1 MQSPVPDDPDA
12 RVNPCAEPPSPSPR
26 GGETTLEPAPAGG
39 GPIRYPATRRV
50 DQVDHYHGT
59 PVADPYRWLE
69 DTDSPETRSWIEAQN
84 RLTSAWLGSV
94 PQRAAIL
101 KRMTEL
107 WDRPRWNVPF
117 RKGGRVFSL
126 RNDGLQDQAVLYV
139 QDSPDAPPRGLL
151 DPNTLSR
158 DGTVSLSTLAVSKD
172 GGLLAYGVSEGGSDW
187 QEFRVREVDTGRD
200 RPDQLRWIKF
210 SGAAWTADGGGFFY
224 SRYPEPSARALTSV
238 VAGQRLHYHRLGT
251 PQSEDVVVY
260 ERPDL
265 PTLGFHPLVT
275 DDGRYLVVTVW
286 QGSDP
291 ANRVYVLD
299 LGDPAAPRVEGEVV
313 RLLDDADA
321 AYDFVGS
328 VGPVFYFRTDA
339 DAPLGRLIAVDLR
352 APERSA
358 WRTVVPQTG
367 DTLTRARIVD
377 GHFVAEY
384 LHDAHAR
391 VRLIPLDGG
400 PVRDLDLPTL
410 GSVGAVSG
418 DPGDTDVFYSFTS
431 FLHPSTIYR
440 HELRTGRTETVHA
453 PAAGFD
459 PSRFTTEQVFYS
471 SRDGT
476 RVPMFLVHRRDLPRD
491 GNNPALLYG
500 YGGFRWN
507 LVPGYSVPTLVWLEM
522 GGVYAVPNLRG
533 GAEYGEAWHRAG
545 MLDRKQ
551 NVFDDFAAAAEF
563 LVREG
568 YTSPGKLA
576 VSGAS
581 NGGLLVGA
589 VVNQRPDLFGAALPA
604 VGVMD
609 MLRYHRFT
617 IGWGWVPE
625 YGSADDPEQF
635 RWLRAYSPLH
645 NLEPGTR
652 YPATLVTTGDHD
664 DRVVPGHSF
673 KYAAALQAAQG
684 GDAPVL
690 IRVETR
696 AGHGAGKPTSMQIEE
711 EADRLAFLVG
721 ALGVGP
727 SGA

>member
-1 MQSPVPDDPDA
+1 MPSPAPDRPDA
-12 RVNPCAEPPSPSPR
+12 RVNPCAASPSPR
-26 GGETTLEPAPAGG
+26 DGGPALAPAPAGER
-39 GPIRYPATRRV
+39 PILRYPPTRRV

-59 PVADPYRWLE
+59 PVEDPYRWLE
-69 DTDSPETRSWIEAQN
+69 DTDSPETRSWIEEQN
-84 RLTSAWLGSV
+84 RLTAAWLGSV
-94 PQRAAIL
+94 PQRAAIVR
-101 KRMTEL
+101 RMTEL
-107 WDRPRWNVPF
+107 WDRPRWSVPF

-126 RNDGLQDQAVLYV
+126 RNDGLQDQAVLHV
-139 QDSPDAPPRGLL
+139 QDSPDAPARVLL
-151 DPNTLSR
+151 DPNALSR

-187 QEFRVREVDTGRD
+187 QEFRVREVDTGSD
-200 RPDQLRWIKF
+200 RPDRLGWIKF

-224 SRYPEPSARALTSV
+224 SRYPEPAAGALTSV
-238 VAGQRLHYHRLGT
+238 LAGQRLHYHRLGT

-260 ERPDL
+260 ERPDR
-265 PTLGFHPLVT
+265 PTLGFQPQVT
-275 DDGRYLVVTVW
+275 DDGRYLVMTVW
-286 QGSDP
+286 QGSEP

-299 LGDPAAPRVEGEVV
+299 LGDPAAPRVEGEMV

-328 VGPVFYFRTDA
+328 VGRVLYFRTDA

-367 DTLTRARIVD
+367 DTLIRARIVD
-377 GHFVAEY
+377 GHFVAES

-391 VRLIPLDGG
+391 VRLFPLDGG
-400 PVRDLDLPTL
+400 PGRDLELPTL
-410 GSVGAVSG
+410 GSVGAVTG
-418 DPGDTDVFYSFTS
+418 EPGDTDLFFSFTS

-440 HELRTGRTETVHA
+440 HELRTGRTETVLA

-459 PSRFTTEQVFYS
+459 PSRFTTEQVFYTG
-471 SRDGT
+471 RDGT

-491 GNNPALLYG
+491 GNNPTLLYG

-533 GAEYGEAWHRAG
+533 GGEYGEAWHRAG

-551 NVFDDFAAAAEF
+551 NVFDDFVAAAEF

-589 VVNQRPDLFGAALPA
+589 VVNQRPDLFAAALPA

-625 YGSADDPEQF
+625 YGSADDPEPF

-645 NLEPGTR
+645 NLAPGTR

-673 KYAAALQAAQG
+673 KYAAALQAAQA

-721 ALGVGP
+721 VLGTRP
-727 SGA
+727 SGT